1 MKALTLALL
10 TALTVAACKPQDPAP
25 LPPQVGTRTTPA
37 PQPATPPGDTAPVP
51 GPAADGSA
59 ADAAAPPAADA
70 AVAVAD
76 ASTPPVTS
84 VPTVDGEGVYKK
96 ACITCHGTGL
106 AGAPKLGDAADWG
119 PRIAQGEALLFE
131 HATKGFTGKKGMMPP
146 KGGFMALTDDEVRA
160 AIGYMTTA
168 TAP

>member
-1 MKALTLALL
+1 MKTLTLALI

-37 PQPATPPGDTAPVP
+37 PQPAAPAD
-51 GPAADGSA
+51 AAIP
-59 ADAAAPPAADA
+59 ADAAAAEPAPADPAAAVDSAAPADA
-70 AVAVAD
+70 MAAAAPAVAA
-76 ASTPPVTS
+76 
-84 VPTVDGEGVYKK
+84 VDGEGVYKK

-106 AGAPKLGDAADWG
+106 AGAPKLGDAADWA

-146 KGGFMALTDDEVRA
+146 KGGFMTLTDDEIRA
-160 AIGYMTTA
+160 AIGYMTS
-168 TAP
+168 APAP